1 MHVLQP
7 SSFSLN
13 FLTATFSH
21 QDPRV
26 VYKKYVSQFMM
37 PNGHHWWA
45 GEFTYMHYA
54 YGHTSLF
61 FIQVII
67 LFYTDIYSDHCR
79 KKSYIFSCNVPASMS
94 KWIIKESMYCLN
106 LTNVN
111 QSLHERIWTDVSL
124 KTIFSQKT

>member
-13 FLTATFSH
+13 FLSATFSH

-79 KKSYIFSCNVPASMS
+79 KKSYIFFLQCSCLHVQMNHQRKHVLFKFDKCKP
-94 KWIIKESMYCLN
+94 KFTWTNLN
-106 LTNVN
+106 WC
-111 QSLHERIWTDVSL
+111 I
-124 KTIFSQKT
+124 SQNYI